1 MFDYLYISW
10 IQLCALQK
18 KYLIFVWRFYF
29 PPASNWY
36 KREESRFYI
45 LVNVWKSPLN
55 AMNNTTLTAAI
66 SYVFLEIEI
75 SSNTT
80 NISSE
85 NYILR
90 FLDPYVSNPDLSPWV
105 TWIYINKVTV
115 RLSVCV
121 SNFFHEYVPNWKKF
135 IMYHV
140 SFHLWVTTICYFIV
154 SLCLS

>member
-1 MFDYLYISW
+1 MWWLNIKFILFLINFVWLPVYLMNTIVRFT
-10 IQLCALQK
+10 K

-45 LVNVWKSPLN
+45 LVNVWKSQLN
-55 AMNNTTLTAAI
+55 AMNNTSLTAAI

-105 TWIYINKVTV
+105 IWIFINIKENK
-115 RLSVCV
+115 RCPI
-121 SNFFHEYVPNWKKF
+121 NDMK
-135 IMYHV
+135 
-140 SFHLWVTTICYFIV
+140 
-154 SLCLS
+154 

>member
-1 MFDYLYISW
+1 MNTIVRFT
-10 IQLCALQK
+10 K

-55 AMNNTTLTAAI
+55 AMNNTTLTTAI

-105 TWIYINKVTV
+105 MWIYINKVTV

-135 IMYHV
+135 VIYHV
-140 SFHLWVTTICYFIV
+140 SFHP
-154 SLCLS
+154 